1 MKMSSVKHQVEV
13 EQVHSM
19 YFILCTYI
27 FSVYFFFNLQTVNN
41 PVRDKNRTNQSMD
54 VEMGKVTRKNIHT

>member
-1 MKMSSVKHQVEV
+1 MKMSSVRHQVEV

-19 YFILCTYI
+19 YFILCAYI
-27 FSVYFFFNLQTVNN
+27 FSVYFFLNLQTVNN

-54 VEMGKVTRKNIHT
+54 VEMGKVTGKNIHT